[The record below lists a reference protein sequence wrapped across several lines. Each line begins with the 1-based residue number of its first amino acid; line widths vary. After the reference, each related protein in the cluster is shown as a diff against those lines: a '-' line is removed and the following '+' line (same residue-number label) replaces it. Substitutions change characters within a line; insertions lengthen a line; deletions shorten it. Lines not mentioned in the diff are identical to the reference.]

1 MAGIKLGGVAAVGG
15 SILGYSGAKV
25 ISQHRELRPGIIK
38 YIQPCETLNYN

>member
-25 ISQHRELRPGIIK
+25 ISQHRELRQGS
-38 YIQPCETLNYN
+38 